1 MFGNRVRLFCSEND
15 LILSSETHLPGGTF
29 THYSE
34 AWHTTSWLDHCISTS
49 DGDEIINSISI
60 DYSLNNADHLPVCI
74 DLALQRIPEIVVDN
88 STRQRGLAWDKIND
102 DDRAKYCDLSDANLL
117 RIPIPHDALR
127 CIDANCTNVN
137 HRNDL
142 NKFYDNIT
150 ESMSKAS
157 EAIFDNKGAGT
168 NRRNGTH
175 SVPGWNEHV
184 NELHNIAR
192 QSFLEWIVEGK
203 PKHGTVFDD
212 MKLSRARFKYE
223 LRCLKRH
230 KDQQIGDS
238 LANKLQDSKPEH
250 FWKEI
255 NRINKCKVT
264 LPNCIDGVTGANNIC
279 ELWKNHFHQLLNCIQ
294 DDDALHV
301 DVIYSSEMII
311 TVDEIEVA
319 ISQLGKKQIMWYRCH
334 ICRTST
340 VLQ

>member
-1 MFGNRVRLFCSEND
+1 MGFLELNFRLLIQLFGP
-15 LILSSETHLPGGTF
+15 LP
-29 THYSE
+29 
-34 AWHTTSWLDHCISTS
+34 D
-49 DGDEIINSISI
+49 
-60 DYSLNNADHLPVCI
+60 
-74 DLALQRIPEIVVDN
+74 
-88 STRQRGLAWDKIND
+88 
-102 DDRAKYCDLSDANLL
+102 
-117 RIPIPHDALR
+117 
-127 CIDANCTNVN
+127 
-137 HRNDL
+137 
-142 NKFYDNIT
+142 DNIT

-157 EAIFDNKGAGT
+157 EAIFDNKCAGT

-238 LANKLQDSKPEH
+238 LATKLQDSKPEH

-255 NRINKCKVT
+255 NRISKCKVT

-319 ISQLGKKQIMWYRCH
+319 ISQLEKNKSCGIDAMYAEHLGKAHKNCIIQ
-334 ICRTST
+334 
-340 VLQ
+340 V

>member
-1 MFGNRVRLFCSEND
+1 MYICCWRLEFRYQWQRIFVWKSCQI
-15 LILSSETHLPGGTF
+15 ILLWEWSNSETHLPGGTF

-60 DYSLNNADHLPVCI
+60 DYSLNNADHLPVYI

-102 DDRAKYCDLSDANLL
+102 DDRANLL
-117 RIPIPHDALR
+117 RIPIPHEALR

-157 EAIFDNKGAGT
+157 EAIFDNKCAGT
-168 NRRNGTH
+168 NRRNCTH

-192 QSFLEWIVEGK
+192 Q
-203 PKHGTVFDD
+203 
-212 MKLSRARFKYE
+212 
-223 LRCLKRH
+223 
-230 KDQQIGDS
+230 DQQIGDS

-255 NRINKCKVT
+255 NRISKCKVT

-279 ELWKNHFHQLLNCIQ
+279 ELWNNHFHQLLNCIQ

-319 ISQLGKKQIMWYRCH
+319 ISQLEKNQIMWYRCH

>member
-1 MFGNRVRLFCSEND
+1 M
-15 LILSSETHLPGGTF
+15 
-29 THYSE
+29 
-34 AWHTTSWLDHCISTS
+34 
-49 DGDEIINSISI
+49 
-60 DYSLNNADHLPVCI
+60 
-74 DLALQRIPEIVVDN
+74 
-88 STRQRGLAWDKIND
+88 
-102 DDRAKYCDLSDANLL
+102 
-117 RIPIPHDALR
+117 
-127 CIDANCTNVN
+127 
-137 HRNDL
+137 
-142 NKFYDNIT
+142 
-150 ESMSKAS
+150 
-157 EAIFDNKGAGT
+157 
-168 NRRNGTH
+168 
-175 SVPGWNEHV
+175 
-184 NELHNIAR
+184 HNIAR

-255 NRINKCKVT
+255 NRISKCKVT

-294 DDDALHV
+294 NDDALHV

-319 ISQLGKKQIMWYRCH
+319 ISQLEKTNH
-334 ICRTST
+334 
-340 VLQ
+340 VV

>member
-1 MFGNRVRLFCSEND
+1 M
-15 LILSSETHLPGGTF
+15 
-29 THYSE
+29 
-34 AWHTTSWLDHCISTS
+34 
-49 DGDEIINSISI
+49 
-60 DYSLNNADHLPVCI
+60 CI
-74 DLALQRIPEIVVDN
+74 DLDLQRIPEIVVDN

-127 CIDANCTNVN
+127 CIDANCTYVN

-150 ESMSKAS
+150 ESISKAS
-157 EAIFDNKGAGT
+157 EAIFDNKCAGT
-168 NRRNGTH
+168 NRRNDTH

-255 NRINKCKVT
+255 NRISKCKVT

-279 ELWKNHFHQLLNCIQ
+279 ELWKNHFHPLLNCIQ
-294 DDDALHV
+294 DDDALRV
-301 DVIYSSEMII
+301 DAIYSSEMII

-319 ISQLGKKQIMWYRCH
+319 ISQLKKTNH
-334 ICRTST
+334 
-340 VLQ
+340 VV